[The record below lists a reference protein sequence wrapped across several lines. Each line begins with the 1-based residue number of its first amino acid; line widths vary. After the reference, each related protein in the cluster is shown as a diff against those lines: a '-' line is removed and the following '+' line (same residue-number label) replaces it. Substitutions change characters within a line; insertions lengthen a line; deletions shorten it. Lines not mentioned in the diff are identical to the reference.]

1 MIEKTIGGNREADI
15 LKAAIYSYINTG
27 EPIASQKLVKA
38 SKLNVSS
45 ATVRN
50 ILVKLEEQGYLIQPH
65 ISAGRV
71 PTDKGYRFYVNF
83 LIETELL
90 ADEERNFIDDAYS
103 STNYDIE
110 SIIKETTKM
119 LSFITSYVGF
129 AELPRFHDSGTFKHL
144 ELIALQGRRIMIII
158 IMRSGDMKKKVV
170 CFSDKVSSADLERIC
185 AFLNENLEGLDF
197 THIRSDFKEIFKD
210 KSFHLDK
217 IIYDCVLSILDV
229 ILSFEEE
236 KKVFIDGYEYL
247 MQYPEFSD
255 INKAQAVFKALNA
268 GYLSKI
274 LNMPIDS
281 NKCIKV
287 LIGRETADSDIEDC
301 SLLTIRYSLFGS
313 PMGSLG
319 IIGPRRM
326 AYSRVMSNLNYTA
339 CKLSDIMTKLLL
351 E

>member
-1 MIEKTIGGNREADI
+1 MIKKTVGVNREADI
-15 LKAAIYSYINTG
+15 LKAAIHSYIDTA
-27 EPIASQKLVKA
+27 EPIASQKLVKTY
-38 SKLNVSS
+38 KLNISS

-50 ILVKLEEQGYLIQPH
+50 VLVKLEEQGYLIQPH
-65 ISAGRV
+65 TSAGRV
-71 PTDKGYRFYVNF
+71 PTDKGYRFYVKF

-90 ADEERNFIDDAYS
+90 TSEERNFIDDAYS
-103 STNYDIE
+103 SINYDIE

-119 LSFITSYVGF
+119 LSFITNYMGF

-144 ELIALQGRRIMIII
+144 ELIALQGHRIMIII
-158 IMRSGDMKKKVV
+158 IMNSGDMKKKVV
-170 CFSDKVSSADLERIC
+170 CFRDEVSGADLQRIC

-197 THIRSDFKEIFKD
+197 THIRSDFKEIFKE

-217 IIYDCVLSILDV
+217 IIYNCVLSILDV

-247 MQYPEFSD
+247 MQYPEFRD

-268 GYLSKI
+268 RYLSKI

-281 NKCIKV
+281 KECIKV
-287 LIGRETADSDIEDC
+287 LIGRETADSDIENC
-301 SLLTIRYSLFGS
+301 SLLTVRYSLFRS

-326 AYSRVMSNLNYTA
+326 AYSKVISKLNYTA
-339 CKLSDIMTKLLL
+339 CKLSDIMKKLLL

>member
-1 MIEKTIGGNREADI
+1 MIGKTVGNNREGDI
-15 LKAAIYSYINTG
+15 LKAAIYSYINTA
-27 EPIASQKLVKA
+27 EPIASQKLVKTY
-38 SKLNVSS
+38 KLNMSS

-50 ILVKLEEQGYLIQPH
+50 ILVKLEKQGYLMQPH
-65 ISAGRV
+65 TSAGRI

-83 LIETELL
+83 LLKTELL
-90 ADEERNFIDDAYS
+90 TDEEKNFIDDAYS
-103 STNYDIE
+103 SVNYDIE
-110 SIIKETTKM
+110 SIIEETTKL
-119 LSFITSYVGF
+119 LSLITSYMGF

-144 ELIALQGRRIMIII
+144 ELIALQGHRIMIII

-170 CFSDKVSSADLERIC
+170 CFRDEVSGADLQRIC
-185 AFLNENLEGLDF
+185 SFLNENLEGLDF
-197 THIRSDFKEIFKD
+197 IHIRSDFREIFKE
-210 KSFHLDK
+210 KYSYLDEMV
-217 IIYDCVLSILDV
+217 YSCVIAILDV

-236 KKVFIDGYEYL
+236 KRVFIDGYEYL

-255 INKAQAVFKALNA
+255 IHKAQAMFRALNT
-268 GYLSKI
+268 GYLSRI

-281 NKCIKV
+281 SKGIKI

-326 AYSRVMSNLNYTA
+326 SYSRVMSKLNYTA